1 MVDLGSLTSY
11 VLSVRLTILAFFIIY
26 VLGSN
31 KRTYKVN
38 LLLFIKLDLTV
49 CYRYRYSVLTS
60 SNDKRVETTSKT
72 LQLNKARIF
81 CSTILLIFV
90 AIKPASAITPIVMI
104 GNNASDTAA
113 KAEKA
118 CSFFFK

>member
-1 MVDLGSLTSY
+1 MRSQKGRPKNGIKRAWCKKKLRQLFT
-11 VLSVRLTILAFFIIY
+11 VL
-26 VLGSN
+26 
-31 KRTYKVN
+31 K
-38 LLLFIKLDLTV
+38 
-49 CYRYRYSVLTS
+49 S
-60 SNDKRVETTSKT
+60 SNDERVETTSKT

-90 AIKPASAITPIVMI
+90 AIKPASAITPVVMI

-118 CSFFFK
+118 CSFFPISFHYGQVC

>member
-1 MVDLGSLTSY
+1 MRSQKG
-11 VLSVRLTILAFFIIY
+11 RPKNGI
-26 VLGSN
+26 
-31 KRTYKVN
+31 KRAWCKKK
-38 LLLFIKLDLTV
+38 LRQLFT
-49 CYRYRYSVLTS
+49 VLTS
-60 SNDKRVETTSKT
+60 SNDERVETTSKT

-90 AIKPASAITPIVMI
+90 TIKPASAITPIVMI

-118 CSFFFK
+118 CSYRRIMESAIFSALNKLEFSLKQS